1 MTETTVIDAMC
12 GDGKTSYAI
21 QMMNE
26 SYQQGLETVEGF
38 GEDSVFDK
46 SDRFIYVTPFLN
58 EIERV
63 KSQTTINISSPMN
76 KPTKSKHVDMLV
88 KYGSNIAMTH
98 ELFARL
104 TVDTLSEIELQ
115 GYTLIMDEVANVL
128 QQVNISK
135 RDIEVLVSS
144 GLIEIKENGKVNWI
158 DEDYNST
165 DCDGQRFNRFN
176 DIKVL
181 AEKDNLYIQ
190 NGAAMFWIMDVQSFY
205 SFNEVYILTYL
216 FDGQIQKYYYD
227 MYGLDYTKKSV
238 IKQNDRYVLTDYD
251 KLKEDRENVNKM
263 LNIYEDGIAETG
275 RKSYLNSNFVD
286 KPTNW
291 DLSSGWFERASK
303 EQIEQLKRNLYTY
316 FRRHHDTANKKLFW
330 TTTKLMAETIKTK
343 KTTYNKNN
351 DRAKDNFLPLNAR
364 ATNEYRDRTAMAYV
378 YNRFMNPMEKSFFN
392 NRGVSVNEDMLAQSD
407 LIQFLFRGCIRN
419 NEVMNCYIP
428 SKRMRELLYDW
439 LEYK

>member
-12 GDGKTSYAI
+12 GAGKTSYAI

-38 GEDSVFDK
+38 GEDIIFDK

-63 KSQTTINISSPMN
+63 KNQTTINISSPMN

-88 KYGSNIAMTH
+88 KYGNNIAMTH

-158 DEDYNST
+158 DEEYNST

-227 MYGLDYTKKSV
+227 MYELDYTKKSI
-238 IKQNDRYVLTDYD
+238 IKQNDRYALTDYD
-251 KLKEDRENVNKM
+251 NLKEDRENVDKL

-286 KPTNW
+286 KPANW

-330 TTTKLMAETIKTK
+330 TTTKSMAETIKTK

-392 NRGVSVNEDMLAQSD
+392 NRGISVNEDMLAQSD

>member
-1 MTETTVIDAMC
+1 MTETVVIDAMC
-12 GDGKTSYAI
+12 GAGKTSYAI
-21 QMMNE
+21 QMMND
-26 SYQQGLETVEGF
+26 SYQQGLEVVEGF
-38 GEDSVFDK
+38 GENSIIDK
-46 SDRFIYVTPFLN
+46 SDRFIYVTPFLD
-58 EIERV
+58 EVERV
-63 KSQTTINISSPMN
+63 KKETVIDISSPMN
-76 KPTKSKHVDMLV
+76 KPTKSNHVDTLV
-88 KYGSNIAMTH
+88 HYGNNIVMTH

-104 TVDTLSEIELQ
+104 TVDTLSEIESQ

-144 GLIEIKENGKVNWI
+144 GLIEIEESGKVNWI
-158 DEDYNST
+158 DEDYNSSEY
-165 DCDGQRFNRFN
+165 DGQRFNRFN
-176 DIKVL
+176 DIKIL

-227 MYGLDYTKKSV
+227 MYGLDYDKKSV
-238 IKQNDRYVLTDYD
+238 IKQNDKYILTNYD
-251 KLKEDRENVNKM
+251 ASKENREKIEKL
-263 LNIYEDGIAETG
+263 LNIYEDGISETG
-275 RKSYLNSNFVD
+275 RKSYLNSNFTNKV
-286 KPTNW
+286 TNW
-291 DLSSGWFERASK
+291 DLSSGWLERASE

-316 FRRHHDTANKKLFW
+316 FRNQYDTANKKLFW
-330 TTTKLMAETIKTK
+330 TTTKSMAETIKTK

-392 NRGVSVNEDMLAQSD
+392 NRGVNVNEDMLAQSD

>member
-12 GDGKTSYAI
+12 GAGKTSYAI

-38 GEDSVFDK
+38 GEDIIFDK

-63 KSQTTINISSPMN
+63 KNQTTINISSPMN

-88 KYGSNIAMTH
+88 KYGNNIAMTH

-158 DEDYNST
+158 DEEYNST

-227 MYGLDYTKKSV
+227 MYELDYTKKSV
-238 IKQNDRYVLTDYD
+238 IKQNDRYALTDYD
-251 KLKEDRENVNKM
+251 NLKEDRENVDKL

-286 KPTNW
+286 KPANW

-330 TTTKLMAETIKTK
+330 TTTKSMAETIKTK

-392 NRGVSVNEDMLAQSD
+392 NRGISVNEDMLAQSD

>member
-12 GDGKTSYAI
+12 GAGKTSYAI

-38 GEDSVFDK
+38 GSDAMFDK

-63 KSQTTINISSPMN
+63 KNQTSINITSPMN
-76 KPTKSKHVDMLV
+76 KPTKTKHVDMLV
-88 KYGSNIAMTH
+88 KYGNNIAMTH

-104 TVDTLSEIELQ
+104 TVDTLSEIEMQ

-135 RDIEVLVSS
+135 RDIEILASS
-144 GLIEIKENGKVNWI
+144 GLIEIEENGKVNWI
-158 DEDYNST
+158 DENYNSEEH
-165 DCDGQRFNRFN
+165 DGQRFNRFN
-176 DIKVL
+176 DIKIL

-227 MYGLDYTKKSV
+227 LYELDYVKKSV
-238 IKQNDRYVLTDYD
+238 TKQNDKYILTDYD
-251 KLKEDRENVNKM
+251 KLKENREDVNQL
-263 LNIYEDGIAETG
+263 LNIYEDGVTSTG
-275 RKSYLNSNFVD
+275 RKSYLNSNFVN
-286 KPTNW
+286 KTTHW
-291 DLSSGWFERASK
+291 DLSSGWLEKASK
-303 EQIEQLKRNLYTY
+303 EQIEQIKRNLYTY
-316 FRRHHDTANKKLFW
+316 FKNQNNTPNKELFW
-330 TTTKLMAETIKTK
+330 TTTKSIAENIKNK

-351 DRAKDNFLPLNAR
+351 NRDKDNFLPLNTR

-419 NEVMNCYIP
+419 NETMNCYIP